1 MSWLQAFNLSIASYF
16 CPMSMTLLIIL
27 ATAGLSIPAFKNA
40 ELRSKAIFYP
50 YLIRRNGEYYRFLT
64 SGFLHN
70 DWMHLLVNMFVLYS
84 FGPYLEDLYVYFYG
98 TTGRVFY
105 LLFYISAIAVA
116 NLSTYFKHK
125 NNEYYR
131 SLGASGAVSAVV
143 FAFIFFNPQAK
154 LMLIF
159 LPIPVNAVLMGLLY
173 IAYSYYMGRRGSDHI
188 NHDAHLLGAVY
199 GFGLNAL
206 LHPELL
212 PSFLNQLEKIIGL

>member
-1 MSWLQAFNLSIASYF
+1 
-16 CPMSMTLLIIL
+16 MTLLIIL
-27 ATAGLSIPAFKNA
+27 ATAALSVPAFKNA
-40 ELRSKAIFYP
+40 ELRSRAIFYP
-50 YLIRRNGEYYRFLT
+50 YRIKRAGEYYRFLS

-84 FGPYLEDLYVYFYG
+84 FGPYLEDLYTYFYG
-98 TTGRVFY
+98 GSGRILY
-105 LLFYISAIAVA
+105 LLFYVSAIAIA
-116 NLSTYFKHK
+116 NISTYFKQK
-125 NNEYYR
+125 DNEYYR

-173 IAYSYYMGRRGSDHI
+173 IAYSFYMGRRGSDHI
-188 NHDAHLLGAVY
+188 NHDAHLMGAVY

-206 LHPELL
+206 LHPELI
-212 PSFLNQLEKIIGL
+212 PSFWDQVQKIIGL